1 MYTKQEIIIRYL
13 REGKSQRE
21 ISRVLQISRK
31 TVKKYI
37 EGYFSSQK
45 EAGKGE
51 ENLHEDLSKRPKY
64 NCPKRPKRALTEEI
78 SAQIDQLLED
88 NFFSSESSIG
98 DSESMLKRIQR
109 QGA

>member
-1 MYTKQEIIIRYL
+1 MYTKQEIIIGYL

-45 EAGKGE
+45 KNGNGE
-51 ENLHEDLSKRPKY
+51 GNIHEYLSERLSTTVQ
-64 NCPKRPKRALTEEI
+64 NVR
-78 SAQIDQLLED
+78 
-88 NFFSSESSIG
+88 SEP
-98 DSESMLKRIQR
+98 
-109 QGA
+109 

>member
-45 EAGKGE
+45 KQVREKKISMNICRSA
-51 ENLHEDLSKRPKY
+51 LSTTVQNVR
-64 NCPKRPKRALTEEI
+64 
-78 SAQIDQLLED
+78 
-88 NFFSSESSIG
+88 SEP
-98 DSESMLKRIQR
+98 
-109 QGA
+109 

>member
-1 MYTKQEIIIRYL
+1 MISMYTKQEIIIRYL

-88 NFFSSESSIG
+88 NAR
-98 DSESMLKRIQR
+98 KRRSGFISR
-109 QGA
+109 Y

>member
-51 ENLHEDLSKRPKY
+51 ENLHGRFIEAP
-64 NCPKRPKRALTEEI
+64 EV
-78 SAQIDQLLED
+78 
-88 NFFSSESSIG
+88 
-98 DSESMLKRIQR
+98 
-109 QGA
+109 